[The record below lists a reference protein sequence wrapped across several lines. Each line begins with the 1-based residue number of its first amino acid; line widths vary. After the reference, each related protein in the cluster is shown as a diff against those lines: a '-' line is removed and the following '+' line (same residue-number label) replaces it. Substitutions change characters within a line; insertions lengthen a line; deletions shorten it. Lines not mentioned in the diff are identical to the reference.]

1 MAAPTSTLFPLN
13 PDVAQ
18 PDLTGA
24 RSLSAQSAWAKPIA
38 AGLGRAAAEAE
49 AEGMTDAGTIAA
61 PGHQTREARA

>member
-49 AEGMTDAGTIAA
+49 GMTDAGTIAA
-61 PGHQTREARA
+61 PGHQTREAHA